1 MKIMS
6 VLDLNEKYIKKIKEE
21 LPEAEFVIA
30 EEKDKQLQ
38 EIVDT
43 DIMICVG
50 IFSEKEVIEK
60 AEKLKWIQSWSAG
73 VDGLL
78 SDSIKPLLQEKDI
91 LLTNMSGIHVDS
103 LGEQVV
109 GYLIAFSRRFKDFF
123 KQQQEHLW
131 DKLKVDI
138 LRDKKLLI
146 VGTGAVGTAIAVR
159 AAAFGME
166 IAGIKRDPSIV
177 PEGFDK
183 VYPADELE
191 KRLAEAYFTVAAVPL
206 TEETRDMFNQRLF
219 ALMKDSS
226 YFINIAR
233 GEVVVEED
241 LIQALKEGVIAGAAL
256 DVYREEPLSE
266 ESAFY
271 DIENLILT
279 PHVGGLFP
287 DYNKRAV
294 GVFTSNIDRFVNN
307 RELINIINY
316 QLGY

>member
-6 VLDLNEKYIKKIKEE
+6 VLDLNEKYIKKIKQE
-21 LPEAEFVIA
+21 LPDAEVVIA

-43 DIMICVG
+43 DIMVCVG
-50 IFSEKEVIEK
+50 SFSEKEVIEK

-91 LLTNMSGIHVDS
+91 VLTNMSGIHVDS

-123 KQQQEHLW
+123 KQQQEHIW

-166 IAGIKRDPSIV
+166 IIGIKRDPSIV

-183 VYPADELE
+183 VYSADKLE
-191 KRLAEAYFTVAAVPL
+191 KRLVEADFTVAAVPL

-219 ALMKDSS
+219 ALMKDSA

-241 LIQALKEGVIAGAAL
+241 LIQALKDGVIAGAAL
-256 DVYREEPLSE
+256 DVYREEPLPEDSPL
-266 ESAFY
+266 Y
-271 DIENLILT
+271 DKENLILT

-294 GVFTSNIDRFVNN
+294 EVFTSNIDRFVND

>member
-6 VLDLNEKYIKKIKEE
+6 TLDLDEKHIKKIKEE
-21 LPEAEFVIA
+21 LPEAEVVVA
-30 EEKDKQLQ
+30 EEKHEQLQ
-38 EIVDT
+38 EITDT
-43 DIMICVG
+43 DIMVCVG
-50 IFSEKEVIEK
+50 SFSEKEVIEK
-60 AEKLKWIQSWSAG
+60 AEKLKWIQTWSAG

-78 SDSIKPLLQEKDI
+78 SDSIKPLLTEKEI

-109 GYLIAFSRRFKDFF
+109 GYLISFSRRFKDFF
-123 KQQQEHLW
+123 KQQQEHVW

-159 AAAFGME
+159 ASAFGME
-166 IAGIKRDPSIV
+166 IDGIKRDPSII
-177 PEGFDK
+177 PDGFDR
-183 VYPADELE
+183 VYPPEELE
-191 KRLAEAYFTVAAVPL
+191 KRLAEADFVAAAVPL
-206 TEETRDMFNQRLF
+206 TEDTRDMFNQRLF
-219 ALMKDSS
+219 SIMKESS

-241 LIQALKEGVIAGAAL
+241 LIRALEDGVIAGAAL
-256 DVYREEPLSE
+256 DVYREEPLPEDSPL
-266 ESAFY
+266 Y
-271 DIENLILT
+271 DLENLILT

-294 GVFTSNIDRFVNN
+294 GVFTSNIDRFKND

>member
-6 VLDLNEKYIKKIKEE
+6 VLDLNEKYIKKIKQE
-21 LPEAEFVIA
+21 LPDAEVVIA

-43 DIMICVG
+43 DIMVCVG
-50 IFSEKEVIEK
+50 SFSEKEVIEK

-73 VDGLL
+73 LDGLL

-91 LLTNMSGIHVDS
+91 VLTNMSGIHVDS

-123 KQQQEHLW
+123 KQQQEHIW

-166 IAGIKRDPSIV
+166 IIGIKRDPSIV

-183 VYPADELE
+183 VYSADKLE
-191 KRLAEAYFTVAAVPL
+191 KRLVEADFTVAAVPL

-219 ALMKDSS
+219 ALMKDSA

-241 LIQALKEGVIAGAAL
+241 LIQALKDGVIAGAAL
-256 DVYREEPLSE
+256 DVYREEPLPEDSPL
-266 ESAFY
+266 Y
-271 DIENLILT
+271 DKENLILT

-294 GVFTSNIDRFVNN
+294 EVFTSNIDRFVND

>member
-6 VLDLNEKYIKKIKEE
+6 TLDLKDNYIKKIKEE
-21 LPEAEFVIA
+21 LPEAEVVIA
-30 EEKDKQLQ
+30 EEREKQLK
-38 EIVDT
+38 EITDS

-50 IFSEKEVIEK
+50 SFADREVMEK

-78 SDSIKPLLQEKDI
+78 SEQIKSILKEKDI
-91 LLTNMSGIHVDS
+91 VVTNMSGIHVDS
-103 LGEQVV
+103 LGEQVL

-123 KQQQEHLW
+123 RQQQEHVW

-138 LRDKKLLI
+138 LRNKKLLI
-146 VGTGAVGTAIAVR
+146 VGTGAIGTAIAVR
-159 AAAFGME
+159 AKAFGMK
-166 IAGIKRDPSIV
+166 IIGIKRDPSIV

-183 VYPADELE
+183 VYSKDEFE
-191 KRLAEAYFTVAAVPL
+191 NRMAEADFVVAAVPL
-206 TEETRDMFNQRLF
+206 TDETRDMFDKKAFSN
-219 ALMKDSS
+219 MKDSA

-233 GEVVVEED
+233 GEVVVEDD
-241 LIQALKEGVIAGAAL
+241 LIAALNNDIIAGAAL
-256 DVYREEPLSE
+256 DVFREEPLAEDSPL
-266 ESAFY
+266 Y
-271 DIENLILT
+271 DLDKLILT

-294 GVFTSNIDRFVNN
+294 EVFLSNLDRFKNKK
-307 RELINIINY
+307 ELINLINY